1 MQYDRRARYLPMRNL
16 DHWPQST
23 AAKAALTK
31 EALSTANRGYTPT
44 KILHTSTA
52 SLPPTQEREHYQTQI
67 LPGRWFA
74 SCPLQHYPSKHHSL
88 LHKLPAPA
96 WAGWRSLRQVLKV
109 QPKIL

>member
-1 MQYDRRARYLPMRNL
+1 MQYDGQALYLPMRSL
-16 DHWPQST
+16 DGWPQST
-23 AAKAALTK
+23 AAKAALPK

-74 SCPLQHYPSKHHSL
+74 SCPLQPKYHSL

-109 QPKIL
+109 QSKIL

>member
-1 MQYDRRARYLPMRNL
+1 MKNL
-16 DHWPQST
+16 DRWLQST
-23 AAKAALTK
+23 AAQAALQK

-44 KILHTSTA
+44 KILYTTLMA
-52 SLPPTQEREHYQTQI
+52 SLPPSQERERYQTRI